1 MKSELDSLMEAG
13 GLDALL
19 VVGPAA
25 HNPAMV
31 YFTGRVHIGDGFLL
45 KRRGEPPVLYC
56 FPMEREEAARTGLA
70 YRMIQWS
77 QFSEKSKGDAIQAEA
92 LLYQHILTENGVTG
106 NVALHGITEA
116 GPAFAAF
123 QRVAE
128 QMPQLHLRGETG
140 TNSALR
146 QARVTKDAAEV
157 DHIRQMGK
165 LTVEAV
171 QEVVDF
177 LTSQRADGDRLVD
190 RSGEPVTVG
199 DVKRRIRLFL
209 AERGAEMPEGMIL
222 TVGRDAGVPHNAGQ
236 DGDPI
241 LIGAPLLLD
250 LYPCQAGGGYFYD
263 FTRTW
268 CLGHVPDPVAQLY
281 ALVLN
286 AHLQALA
293 SVRPGVTARSLQ
305 EQTCD
310 LFESHGH
317 ATLRSDP
324 TTMTGYVHSL
334 GHGVGLAIHEPPSF
348 RAAAEGE
355 EALRPGMVFAIEPGL
370 YYPER
375 GLGMRIE
382 DTVWLRPDGQP
393 EVLADYSR
401 ELLLPVRPRRAPAR
415 KPARRASRRS

>member
-1 MKSELDSLMEAG
+1 MKSELDGLMEAR

-19 VVGPAA
+19 VVGGAT
-25 HNPAMV
+25 HNPAMG
-31 YFTGRVHIGDGFLL
+31 YFTGRVHMGDGCLL
-45 KRRGEPPVLYC
+45 KRKGEPPVLYC
-56 FPMEREEAARTGLA
+56 IPMEREEAARTGLA
-70 YRMIQWS
+70 YRLIQWS
-77 QFSEKSKGDAIQAEA
+77 QFSKPAEGDVVQAHA
-92 LLYQHILTENGVTG
+92 LMYQHILSENGVTG
-106 NVALHGITEA
+106 NVAVHGTTEA
-116 GPAFAAF
+116 GLAFAVL

-128 QMPQLHLRGETG
+128 RMPQVHLRGESG
-140 TNSALR
+140 AASALR
-146 QARVTKDAAEV
+146 QARVTKDAVEV
-157 DHIRQMGK
+157 DRIRQMGK

-171 QEVVDF
+171 QDVVDF

-199 DVKRRIRLFL
+199 HVKRRIRLFL
-209 AERGAEMPEGMIL
+209 AERGAENPEGMIL
-222 TVGRDAGVPHNAGQ
+222 TVGRDAGVPHNSGQ

-241 LIGAPLLLD
+241 LVGAPVLLD
-250 LYPCQAGGGYFYD
+250 LYPCEAGGGYFYD

-268 CLGHVPDPVAQLY
+268 CLGHVPDPVAQTY

-293 SVRPGVTARSLQ
+293 SIRPGVTARSLQ

-317 ATLRSDP
+317 PTLRSDP

-348 RAAAEGE
+348 RAASEGE
-355 EALRPGMVFAIEPGL
+355 ETLRPGMVFAIEPGL

-401 ELLLPVRPRRAPAR
+401 DLLLPVRPRRAPAR
-415 KPARRASRRS
+415 KIARRVSRRS

>member
-1 MKSELDSLMEAG
+1 M
-13 GLDALL
+13 
-19 VVGPAA
+19 
-25 HNPAMV
+25 
-31 YFTGRVHIGDGFLL
+31 
-45 KRRGEPPVLYC
+45 
-56 FPMEREEAARTGLA
+56 
-70 YRMIQWS
+70 
-77 QFSEKSKGDAIQAEA
+77 
-92 LLYQHILTENGVTG
+92 
-106 NVALHGITEA
+106 
-116 GPAFAAF
+116 
-123 QRVAE
+123 
-128 QMPQLHLRGETG
+128 
-140 TNSALR
+140 
-146 QARVTKDAAEV
+146 
-157 DHIRQMGK
+157 
-165 LTVEAV
+165 
-171 QEVVDF
+171 
-177 LTSQRADGDRLVD
+177 
-190 RSGEPVTVG
+190 
-199 DVKRRIRLFL
+199 

-241 LIGAPLLLD
+241 LIGAPVLLD

-268 CLGHVPDPVAQLY
+268 CLGHVPEPVAQIY

-293 SVRPGVTARSLQ
+293 SIRPGVTARSLQ

-317 ATLRSDP
+317 PTLRSDP

-348 RAAAEGE
+348 RSAAEGE

-401 ELLLPVRPRRAPAR
+401 ELLLPVRSRRAPAR
-415 KPARRASRRS
+415 KPAGRVSRRS